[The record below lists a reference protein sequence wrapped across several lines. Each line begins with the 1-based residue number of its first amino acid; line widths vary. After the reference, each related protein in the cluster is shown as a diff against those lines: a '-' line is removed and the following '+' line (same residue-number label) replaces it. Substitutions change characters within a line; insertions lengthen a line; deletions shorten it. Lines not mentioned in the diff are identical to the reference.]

1 MEIENADNNNIN
13 QTGINA
19 SYFED
24 TNNNNESKIEETKID
39 QGIDSFNK
47 LDDTKETKLQE
58 D

>member
-1 MEIENADNNNIN
+1 MRGMEIENADNNNIN

-39 QGIDSFNK
+39 
-47 LDDTKETKLQE
+47 
-58 D
+58 